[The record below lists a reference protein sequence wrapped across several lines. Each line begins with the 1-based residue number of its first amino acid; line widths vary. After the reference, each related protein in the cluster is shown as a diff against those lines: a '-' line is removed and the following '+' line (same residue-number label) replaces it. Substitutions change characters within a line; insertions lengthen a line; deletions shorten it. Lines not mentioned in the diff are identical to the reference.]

1 MAPIDGLRVAGMAG
15 AESADLQTGGQPQ
28 EVSDPFMTSFGDDP
42 WLSAIFVP
50 WDSMNF

>member
-1 MAPIDGLRVAGMAG
+1 MNEGPNNVGQVSDLVGGGENLAPQP
-15 AESADLQTGGQPQ
+15 DLQ
-28 EVSDPFMTSFGDDP
+28 DPFMSNLADDP

>member
-1 MAPIDGLRVAGMAG
+1 MNEGLGVGQASDLVGGG
-15 AESADLQTGGQPQ
+15 ANLTAQDLQ
-28 EVSDPFMTSFGDDP
+28 DPFMSNLADDP

>member
-1 MAPIDGLRVAGMAG
+1 MNEGIGVDQTSSLVGGGTNLPPQ
-15 AESADLQTGGQPQ
+15 DLQ
-28 EVSDPFMTSFGDDP
+28 DPFMSNLAEDP